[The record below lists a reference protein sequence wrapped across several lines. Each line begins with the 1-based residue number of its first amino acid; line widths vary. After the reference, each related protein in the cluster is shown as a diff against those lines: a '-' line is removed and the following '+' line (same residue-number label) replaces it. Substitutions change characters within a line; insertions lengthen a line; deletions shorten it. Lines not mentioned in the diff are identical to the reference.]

1 MQSQH
6 EGAILRAVLPLSRR
20 LTTALL
26 WLAIALLPVRG
37 WASVLMPLS
46 MSEAAVAAASAD
58 HAAPASMPCHGDPQA
73 AQDNPAAPGTCSMC
87 DLCHSNVVQAA
98 QPLTLPAAPHQSLP
112 IADAPQPIEPR
123 APDGLFRPP
132 RTDLA

>member
-1 MQSQH
+1 VPH
-6 EGAILRAVLPLSRR
+6 LLSRH

-26 WLAIALLPVRG
+26 WLAIALLPLRG

-46 MSEAAVAAASAD
+46 MGEAAVAGASTD
-58 HAAPASMPCHGDPQA
+58 PAAPAAMPCHGDPQA
-73 AQDNPAAPGTCSMC
+73 AEDNAPTAGTCSMC
-87 DLCHSNVVQAA
+87 DLCHSNVVHVS
-98 QPLTLPAAPHQSLP
+98 QPLTLPSAPQEPLP
-112 IADAPQPIEPR
+112 VADAPQPIEPR